1 MKLLLFLFF
10 VSLRSP
16 NLPHSR
22 IVLIEKKN
30 VHLQTQTKYAYGSIS
45 MYIIILAK
53 GQFPTNRLPL
63 TLLSEADSVVCC
75 DGAFKNYFYWWRK
88 GECGKARQVA
98 VVGDGDSLD
107 TAVLDEARQAGLDV
121 IRKVVS
127 EQESNDL
134 SKALHYAVGQAQWK
148 PGVNLSVD
156 ILGATGLRE
165 DHTIGNISLLAYYA
179 QEFPDI
185 EFRMVSDY
193 GIFHPVLGRRCF
205 DSHRGEQVS
214 IFSLTPGIP
223 VSVTGLRYPIENRCL
238 NWLWEGTL
246 NESLGDRFEVSGG
259 TLVIYQEIQ
268 EK

>member
-1 MKLLLFLFF
+1 
-10 VSLRSP
+10 
-16 NLPHSR
+16 
-22 IVLIEKKN
+22 
-30 VHLQTQTKYAYGSIS
+30 

-53 GQFPTNRLPL
+53 GLFPTKRLPL
-63 TLLSEADSVVCC
+63 TLLSVADSVVCC
-75 DGAFKNYFYWWRK
+75 DGAIKNYYRWWK
-88 GECGKARQVA
+88 KAECSKARQVA

-107 TAVLDEARQAGLDV
+107 AAVLVEARRVGLDV

-134 SKALHYAVGQAQWK
+134 SKALHYAVGQAHLK
-148 PGVNLSVD
+148 PSDSDLCVD

-165 DHTIGNISLLAYYA
+165 DHTVGNISLLAYYA
-179 QEFPDI
+179 TEFPDI

-193 GIFHPVLGRRCF
+193 GVFHPVLGQRSF

-214 IFSLTPGIP
+214 IFSLTPDIP
-223 VSVTGLRYPIENRCL
+223 VSVSGLRCPIENRCL

-259 TLVIYQEIQ
+259 TLVVYQKCF